1 MAENKRKYWLHRITG
16 GENAIKLTHPLLFEH
31 NVLSTGWASLS
42 WDDFVT
48 RGRNDWN
55 AFEREFYNEYGGMRN
70 RWSLWRF
77 LKMGKGDLVVVPTWG
92 EFSIYRIAD
101 DSIYTNQSL
110 SSLLD
115 IENLQDWNGEHVHV
129 TKDNNGYFYLYD
141 EHEKFIDLGFFRKVE
156 PVVLKLPR
164 QLYADQ
170 ALYSRMKILQTNA
183 DISDISGSIE
193 DAIKRGKSEAP
204 ISIHEELIKST
215 LQAAQQ
221 TITDY
226 TQHHKYEELVEKY
239 LRAIGATEVVKPAP
253 NETSTE
259 CGDADRVA
267 YFEELK
273 VAILVQVKKHN
284 SITNEWAVNQIIAY
298 KDNHTN
304 ADYNVQMW
312 VISNANEF
320 TEEAKRKANAENVRL
335 INGQDFAR
343 MILEVGLKHFE

>member
-1 MAENKRKYWLHRITG
+1 
-16 GENAIKLTHPLLFEH
+16 
-31 NVLSTGWASLS
+31 
-42 WDDFVT
+42 
-48 RGRNDWN
+48 
-55 AFEREFYNEYGGMRN
+55 MRN

-77 LKMGKGDLVVVPTWG
+77 LKMGKGELVVVPTWG

-101 DSIYTNQSL
+101 DDVYTNQSL
-110 SSLLD
+110 SSLID
-115 IENLQDWNGEHVHV
+115 IENVQDWNGEKVHV
-129 TKDNNGYFYLYD
+129 TKNNNGYYYLYD

-284 SITNEWAVNQIIAY
+284 NITNEWAVNQIIAY

-320 TEEAKRKANAENVRL
+320 TDEAKRKANAENVRL